1 MVTNQEIVECIET
14 NPIYCAGYIDGLWQ
28 SYKGEPL
35 IRGEVQTVT
44 QEEQCK
50 AVMFLLGSSGG
61 NLASSWLQGIN
72 VLKKRPQLAGYYYV
86 GQTAALFDTM
96 EKQYEK

>member
-1 MVTNQEIVECIET
+1 MVTDQKTVECTET

-61 NLASSWLQGIN
+61 NLASSWLQG
-72 VLKKRPQLAGYYYV
+72 
-86 GQTAALFDTM
+86 
-96 EKQYEK
+96 